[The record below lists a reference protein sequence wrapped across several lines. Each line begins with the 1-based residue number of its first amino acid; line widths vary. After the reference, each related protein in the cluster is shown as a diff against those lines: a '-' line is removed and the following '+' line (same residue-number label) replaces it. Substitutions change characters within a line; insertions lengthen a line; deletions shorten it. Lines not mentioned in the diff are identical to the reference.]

1 MSKAKFI
8 KVPNRFGQMVLG
20 GGGKTAVDA
29 VKAADAILEEL
40 RPRLLIDLDARLE
53 ELEARFGPKAAARAD
68 EPLQELY
75 DCALA
80 AVELSGALPNSSI
93 DEAARAICE
102 LVSRSDGV
110 ADWEAIDVHLAA
122 VKMLRVGGRTL
133 AAPQRA
139 EILQGLADVCQKVAD
154 RRAAA

>member
-1 MSKAKFI
+1 VSAAKFI
-8 KVPNRFGQMVLG
+8 KVPNRLGEMVLG
-20 GGGKTAVDA
+20 GGGKTAIEA
-29 VKAADAILEEL
+29 VRAADAILEEL
-40 RPRLLIDLDARLE
+40 RPRMLIDLDARLE
-53 ELEARFGPKAAARAD
+53 ELEARFGPRASARAD
-68 EPLQELY
+68 EPLQALY

-80 AVELSGALPNSSI
+80 AVELSGALPNSGL

-122 VKMLRVGGRTL
+122 VKMLRAGGRSL

-139 EILQGLADVCQKVAD
+139 AILQGLADVCQKVVD
-154 RRAAA
+154 RRAVA